1 MGFEFI
7 ITTDKKQLGWL
18 CSYTPLELIY
28 AAGFLPYR
36 IIGHSEPPQNADS
49 YIHPNFC
56 QFVKSTIDVA
66 IDGGY
71 DFLEGVVFVN
81 SCDAM
86 RRLHD
91 VWKRYVPSKFI
102 HILDIP
108 MGTLSLGASY
118 LKEEFNKL
126 KIALEKHAS
135 ITITD
140 QDIKNAIEVFN
151 ESRLIY
157 NQLNSLRAEDP
168 PSITGTELMKLTSD
182 FFKGDPK
189 IWNGKTQDILDKIK
203 NRPQSGTGNKNPRI
217 LLSGSPLHEI
227 EFISF
232 IEEIGLNVVYEDLCT
247 GSKFFDLVIK
257 DSQDLLGSLSEAY
270 LIRTPCARMMQIKER
285 ADQIYKIAE
294 KFKVNG
300 IIHHSLKF
308 CDTYLYDVPTLKR
321 MLTEKGINV
330 LFIESDGGLG
340 NINQL
345 RTRIEAFAEIIKS

>member
-1 MGFEFI
+1 M
-7 ITTDKKQLGWL
+7 

-56 QFVKSTIDVA
+56 QFIKSTIDVA
-66 IDGGY
+66 IEGGY
-71 DFLEGVVFVN
+71 DFLDGVVFVN

-91 VWKRYVPSKFI
+91 VWKRYVPTKFI

-108 MGTLSLGASY
+108 MGELSIGANY

-126 KIALEKHAS
+126 KLAMEKHTS
-135 ITITD
+135 ITISE
-140 QDIKNAIEVFN
+140 QDVKNAINVFN

-157 NQLNSLRAEDP
+157 NELNSLRTVNP
-168 PSITGTELMKLTSD
+168 PAITGTDLMKLSSD
-182 FFKGDPK
+182 FFKTEPK
-189 IWNGKTQDILDKIK
+189 IWNDKARIILKNTKTKNQDKTLA
-203 NRPQSGTGNKNPRI
+203 NNPRI

-227 EFISF
+227 DFISF

-247 GSKFFDLVIK
+247 GSKFFDLVIRN
-257 DSQDLLGSLSEAY
+257 SQDVIASLSEAY
-270 LIRTPCARMMQIKER
+270 LNRSPCARMMQIKER
-285 ADQIYKIAE
+285 AEQISKTAE
-294 KFKVNG
+294 KFKVDG
-300 IIHHSLKF
+300 IIYHSLKF
-308 CDTYLYDVPTLKR
+308 CDTCLYDVPTLKTL
-321 MLTEKGINV
+321 LTEKGLYV

-340 NINQL
+340 NINQI
-345 RTRIEAFAEIIKS
+345 RTRIEAFSEIINS

>member
-1 MGFEFI
+1 M
-7 ITTDKKQLGWL
+7 

-36 IIGHSEPPQNADS
+36 IIGHSEPPQKADS

-71 DFLEGVVFVN
+71 DFLDGVVFVN

-91 VWKRYVPSKFI
+91 VWKRYVPTKFI

-108 MGTLSLGASY
+108 MGTLSLGANY

-126 KIALEKHAS
+126 KVALETHAS
-135 ITITD
+135 ITISD
-140 QDIKNAIEVFN
+140 SDIKNAINVFK

-157 NQLNSLRAEDP
+157 NQLNSLRIENP
-168 PSITGTELMKLTSD
+168 PSITATDLMKIASD
-182 FFKGDPK
+182 FFTTEPK
-189 IWNGKTQDILDKIK
+189 IWNDKTQGILENIK
-203 NRPQSGTGNKNPRI
+203 MQSQKVAKNNNSRI

-227 EFISF
+227 DFISF

-247 GSKFFDLVIK
+247 GSKFFDLVIE
-257 DSQDLLGSLSEAY
+257 DSQDLLASLSEAY
-270 LIRTPCARMMQIKER
+270 LNRTPCARMMQIKER
-285 ADQIYKIAE
+285 ADQIYKTAE
-294 KFKVNG
+294 KFKVDG
-300 IIHHSLKF
+300 VIYHSLKF
-308 CDTYLYDVPTLKR
+308 CDTCLYDVPALKT
-321 MLTEKGINV
+321 MLNEKGLNV

-340 NINQL
+340 NINQI
-345 RTRIEAFAEIIKS
+345 RTRIEAFSEIIKS

>member
-1 MGFEFI
+1 M
-7 ITTDKKQLGWL
+7 

-28 AAGFLPYR
+28 AGGFLPYR

-91 VWKRYVPSKFI
+91 VWKRFVPSKFI

-108 MGTLSLGASY
+108 MGALSLGADY
-118 LKEEFNKL
+118 LTEEFIKL
-126 KIALEKHAS
+126 KIALEKHTSTS
-135 ITITD
+135 ISNE
-140 QDIKNAIEVFN
+140 DIKNAIEVFS

-157 NQLNSLRAEDP
+157 NQLHSLR
-168 PSITGTELMKLTSD
+168 TENPHTFSASDLMNIASD
-182 FFKGDPK
+182 FFKTEPK
-189 IWNGKTQDILDKIK
+189 MWNKLAQGILERIQMHSTEEDKT
-203 NRPQSGTGNKNPRI
+203 NNPRI

-227 EFISF
+227 DFISF
-232 IEEIGLNVVYEDLCT
+232 LEEIGLNVVYEDLCT
-247 GSKFFDLVIK
+247 GSKFFDIVIK
-257 DSQDLLGSLSEAY
+257 DSQDIIGSLSKAY
-270 LIRTPCARMMQIKER
+270 LNRTPCARMMQITER
-285 ADQIYKIAE
+285 ADHIYKMAE
-294 KFKVNG
+294 KLKVEG
-300 IIHHSLKF
+300 VIHHSLKF
-308 CDTYLYDVPTLKR
+308 CDTYLYDVPALKN
-321 MLTEKGINV
+321 LLSEKGLNV

-345 RTRIEAFAEIIKS
+345 RTRIEAFSEIIKS

>member
-1 MGFEFI
+1 M
-7 ITTDKKQLGWL
+7 

-28 AAGFLPYR
+28 AGDFLPYR

-91 VWKRYVPSKFI
+91 VWKRYVPTKFV

-108 MGTLSLGASY
+108 MGELSIGANY

-126 KIALEKHAS
+126 KIALEKHVS
-135 ITITD
+135 ITISD
-140 QDIKNAIEVFN
+140 KDIKGAIKVFN

-157 NQLNSLRAEDP
+157 NQLNSLRTENP
-168 PSITGTELMKLTSD
+168 PSISGTDLMNLTSN
-182 FFKGDPK
+182 FFKSEPK
-189 IWNGKTQDILDKIK
+189 TWNDKTLGVLENIK
-203 NRPQSGTGNKNPRI
+203 MQTSKGAINNNPRI

-227 EFISF
+227 DFISF

-247 GSKFFDLVIK
+247 GSKFFDLVIE
-257 DSQDLLGSLSEAY
+257 DSQDVLASLSEAY
-270 LIRTPCARMMQIKER
+270 LNRTPCARMMKIKER
-285 ADQIYKIAE
+285 AEQIYKTAE

-308 CDTYLYDVPTLKR
+308 CDTYLYDVPALKT
-321 MLTEKGINV
+321 MLTEKGLNV

-340 NINQL
+340 NINQI
-345 RTRIEAFAEIIKS
+345 RTRIEAFSEIIKS